1 MSVVNLTPRF
11 NRASIF
17 TERLPLKSSQTA
29 YTGMIYHFRH
39 GSMETSYLDLP
50 GHIAETDDGRHA
62 GNIDLREFFRR
73 EAALIRLTPRE
84 GEYAVSA
91 AELEQA
97 MQGRTWREWMVI
109 NALGVCDDGYAPERR
124 VSLSMEA
131 VDLIIRKGVK
141 VLFSDVWESR
151 RLEGVFLRLF
161 DSGVS
166 TVCNLS
172 GLHEL
177 PADREFRITVSFL
190 PYPGEVTQIPV
201 SVLAEI

>member
-1 MSVVNLTPRF
+1 
-11 NRASIF
+11 
-17 TERLPLKSSQTA
+17 
-29 YTGMIYHFRH
+29 
-39 GSMETSYLDLP
+39 
-50 GHIAETDDGRHA
+50 
-62 GNIDLREFFRR
+62 
-73 EAALIRLTPRE
+73 
-84 GEYAVSA
+84 
-91 AELEQA
+91 
-97 MQGRTWREWMVI
+97 MVI